1 MDEGA
6 KLAQAFGMIKAV
18 DDNTNLDEEQ
28 KKRLKKTVANN
39 FKSLSQSAKTYLLNL
54 AQSVSQ
60 RVH

>member
-1 MDEGA
+1 MNYQYIEQLLERYWQGE
-6 KLAQAFGMIKAV
+6 
-18 DDNTNLDEEQ
+18 TNLDEEQ